1 MFLNLC
7 QDSNAL
13 SVISL
18 AKDIIRVIQ
27 IGVPIILIL
36 MCSIDLGKQIFNNGE
51 KSYQKII
58 KKMLAATM
66 IFFVPMLISLF
77 LDLLSIRDYKMTD
90 CWSNSETTTISYL
103 KAQEKALD
111 EKEKETRQKEKD
123 KAEKERKELE
133 ENREKIRKEHEKAA
147 EEAKKNNNNN
157 NNPSS
162 GTVIY
167 DATLFN
173 ENGKDGLVDV
183 VNGEFFKP
191 SSGTSGADGT
201 KGSGPYGYNIFF
213 YNRLKAFCD
222 AAKEAG
228 HTVNMSTSVDG
239 AWRSYA
245 RQKYFWDCYQK
256 KNCNNGNLA
265 ARPGTS
271 NHGWGIAS
279 DLSFSGYN
287 AKLWAHDNAAKYGL
301 KFPLCNNIRTGDC
314 KEDWH
319 IEPYVLKNK

>member
-18 AKDIIRVIQ
+18 AKDIIKVIQ

-77 LDLLSIRDYKMTD
+77 LDLLSIQDYKMTD

-123 KAEKERKELE
+123 KAEKERKK
-133 ENREKIRKEHEKAA
+133 NVREKIEKRL
-147 EEAKKNNNNN
+147 EKNMKK
-157 NNPSS
+157 
-162 GTVIY
+162 
-167 DATLFN
+167 L
-173 ENGKDGLVDV
+173 
-183 VNGEFFKP
+183 
-191 SSGTSGADGT
+191 
-201 KGSGPYGYNIFF
+201 
-213 YNRLKAFCD
+213 
-222 AAKEAG
+222 
-228 HTVNMSTSVDG
+228 
-239 AWRSYA
+239 
-245 RQKYFWDCYQK
+245 QK
-256 KNCNNGNLA
+256 K
-265 ARPGTS
+265 
-271 NHGWGIAS
+271 
-279 DLSFSGYN
+279 
-287 AKLWAHDNAAKYGL
+287 L
-301 KFPLCNNIRTGDC
+301 KKIIITIIIQVQEL
-314 KEDWH
+314 
-319 IEPYVLKNK
+319 